1 MKVLENYLEFIKK
14 AWRDFVENGNLNPFI
29 KPIIAESWKRCKKF
43 GVDPMGGVGKV
54 LSKDLLELRIKE
66 NEELI
71 SIAHPIMENIYSM
84 VAGSGFVIILVDKDG
99 YLIDVIGD
107 EEVMERAVELNF
119 VKGALWTEKAVGT
132 NAIGTSLFTDKPV
145 QVIGAEH
152 YCITHHSWTCSAAPI
167 HDEEGNI
174 IGCLDM
180 SGSCYKAHP
189 HTLGIVLAGAY
200 SIEKQLALMRSHKL
214 INATF
219 DSISEGMIITDENL
233 QVKKANDMAAK
244 ILGLTLEEILKVDIK
259 DLLRDVN
266 LVNTVL
272 KSGNPYYDIDCNFYV
287 KDKRIACSVNAV
299 PVVSNKKSIGIVIT
313 FREAKYI
320 HNVVN
325 RVVGYKATYR
335 FEDIIT
341 RNEEMKRIIESA
353 KRAALSDCNILIEGE
368 SGTGKELFAQAIHNY
383 SRRAQGPFVAV
394 NCASLPRE
402 LVESELFGYEKGAF
416 TGALK
421 EGHPG
426 KFELADGG
434 TIFLD
439 EIGELPLDLQSK
451 LLRVL
456 DNKRITRI
464 GGTYEKRLN
473 VRIIA
478 ATNRNLR
485 EEVERKNFRG
495 DLYYRLNVINIKL
508 PRLVERKEDIELL
521 AHYFIDRLNHK
532 NVAHPKI
539 LSKEYIEK
547 LKNYDW
553 PGNVR
558 ELQNA
563 IERSYYLCE
572 GDVITEE
579 YLPDNILRNA
589 KMGKMNLDSVLPFET
604 LEKENVK
611 NALLNCKGNVNRAAE
626 LLNISRATMYR
637 KIRKYNIDLKSI
649 KMNQNEIFN

>member
-1 MKVLENYLEFIKK
+1 MDNYLEIIKK
-14 AWRDFVENGNLNPFI
+14 AWKDFVENGNLSPFI
-29 KPIIAESWKRCKKF
+29 KPIIAESWQRCKKY

-54 LSKDLLELRIKE
+54 LSKELLELRIKE

-71 SIAHPIMENIYSM
+71 SIAHPIMENIYSL

-107 EEVMERAVELNF
+107 EEVMEKAVELNF

-132 NAIGTSLFTDKPV
+132 NAIGTSLYIGKPV

-180 SGSCYKAHP
+180 FGSCHKAHS

-200 SIEKQLALMRSHKL
+200 SIEKQLALIRSHKL

-233 QVKKANDMAAK
+233 KVKKANDMAAN
-244 ILGLTLEEILKVDIK
+244 IIGLTLEEILKVDIK

-272 KSGNPYYDIDCNFYV
+272 RTRKPYYDVDCNFYV
-287 KDKRIACSVNAV
+287 KGKRIACSVNAV
-299 PVVSNKKSIGIVIT
+299 PVISNKKTIGIVIT

-320 HNVVN
+320 HDVVSK
-325 RVVGYKATYR
+325 VVGYTATYR

-341 RNEEMKRIIESA
+341 KNEEMKRIIESA
-353 KRAALSDCNILIEGE
+353 KRAALSDCNILIEGD

-383 SRRAQGPFVAV
+383 SRRAHGPFVAV

-416 TGALK
+416 TGASK

-464 GGTYEKRLN
+464 GGKYEKILD

-508 PRLVERKEDIELL
+508 PRLVDRKEDIELL
-521 AHYFIDRLNHK
+521 ANYFLERLNRK
-532 NVAHPKI
+532 NFAQRKRFSPK
-539 LSKEYIEK
+539 YIEK
-547 LKNYDW
+547 LINYDW

-579 YLPDNILRNA
+579 YLPDNILHNV
-589 KMGKMNLDSVLPFET
+589 KISKINLGAILPFEA

-611 NALLNCKGNVNRAAE
+611 NALLQCKGNVDRAAE
-626 LLNISRATMYR
+626 LLNVSRATIYR
-637 KIRKYNIDLKSI
+637 KIRKYKIDLKSI
-649 KMNQNEIFN
+649 RNESK